1 MVPLRCAPLQYRAG
15 STVAGGIQSGRR
27 QTSARAKQGV
37 GEEVGGEGTPK
48 TWGKKDEHQ
57 YMRALATLGP
67 APLHES
73 RDGWV
78 CHPVA
83 HIVWCVSG
91 GSSQGGGGG
100 ECGDRC
106 SRWSSIAER
115 RERCSDSVEEQAAA
129 EAAWHVSRESVATS
143 FNAGSHAS
151 GSLFSALLPPPLPK
165 AMVQNSTAALLEL
178 TVPWHDVRRL
188 ATVMSAERPPQL
200 HSVEV
205 AQVQV
210 EGVEAPGLYCA
221 ATVAALVT
229 VLAAALVDRHVF
241 AFVSSHAVTD
251 ADTSAAVPTRVRL
264 PPADITDSGVQVWRA
279 CD

>member
-1 MVPLRCAPLQYRAG
+1 
-15 STVAGGIQSGRR
+15 VAGGIQSGRR
-27 QTSARAKQGV
+27 QTSARAKQGI
-37 GEEVGGEGTPK
+37 GEEAGGDGTPK

-67 APLHES
+67 APLRAS
-73 RDGWV
+73 RDCWV

-100 ECGDRC
+100 EGGDRC
-106 SRWSSIAER
+106 SRWSSVAER
-115 RERCSDSVEEQAAA
+115 RERCSDSVEEQATA

-143 FNAGSHAS
+143 FHLDAACRAS
-151 GSLFSALLPPPLPK
+151 GSRSSALLPPPL
-165 AMVQNSTAALLEL
+165 AEATVHNSTAALLEL

-188 ATVMSAERPPQL
+188 ATMMAAEQPPQL

-229 VLAAALVDRHVF
+229 VLAAALVDRHVL
-241 AFVSSHAVTD
+241 ACVSPHAVTD
-251 ADTSAAVPTRVRL
+251 ADASAAVPTRVRL